1 MANTSNPAEA
11 SARAEAAANAAHD
24 AAAAAYDAAFRAA
37 LRHVDPESIARVERA
52 ATAAARLS
60 VDARIKA
67 SAARLSAVTHMGVPG
82 TVRDCAA
89 ELAREAATAAY
100 NASATAWDSAYEI
113 LNSGVSA

>member
-1 MANTSNPAEA
+1 MTDTATDPYAVAFAED
-11 SARAEAAANAAHD
+11 AANAAHE
-24 AAAAAYDAAFRAA
+24 AATAAYDAAFRAA
-37 LRHVDPESIARVERA
+37 LRNVDPESIARVERA

-67 SAARLSAVTHMGVPG
+67 SAARLSAVTHMGVPD
-82 TVRDCAA
+82 TVRDRAA

-100 NASATAWDSAYEI
+100 NASGTAWDSAYHI